1 MFKPTITE
9 EWLRA
14 TMELEG
20 DGFVNAGGIRSN
32 TLESD
37 EVNDLSTHHL
47 QRKALAKFV
56 EFSRRKMKLTQMT
69 LAEKINADVAEI
81 IEIEDGSVET
91 VEPSTVY
98 ALAEIFG
105 VPQQPL
111 MVLAGLTIL
120 RDKKLDEGSIRF
132 AACSSVSTPLQ
143 EEEENAL
150 NAFVRTL
157 HTLRPERKEIEKC
170 LNRS

>member
-1 MFKPTITE
+1 MSKPQIDKN
-9 EWLRA
+9 WLMQIIA
-14 TMELEG
+14 LEG
-20 DGFVNAGGIRSN
+20 DGFVNAGGIRSE
-32 TLESD
+32 TLEGD
-37 EVNDLSTHHL
+37 EINDISNHHM

-81 IEIEDGSVET
+81 IEIEDGSAES

-98 ALAEIFG
+98 ALAEFFK
-105 VPQQPL
+105 VSQRSL
-111 MVLAGLTIL
+111 MYLAGLTTL

-132 AACSSVSTPLQ
+132 AACSSVPTPLQ
-143 EEEENAL
+143 EGEEDAL
-150 NAFVRTL
+150 NAFVQTL
-157 HTLRPERKEIEKC
+157 HTWKPEGREIEKC

>member
-9 EWLRA
+9 EWLLA

-20 DGFVNAGGIRSN
+20 DGFANAGGIRSE
-32 TLESD
+32 TLEG
-37 EVNDLSTHHL
+37 EEINDSSNHHM
-47 QRKALAKFV
+47 QRKAFAKFV
-56 EFSRRKMKLTQMT
+56 EFSRRKIELTQIT
-69 LAEKINADVAEI
+69 LAEKINASVAEI
-81 IEIEDGSVET
+81 VEIEDGSAES

-98 ALAEIFG
+98 ALAEIFD

-111 MVLAGLTIL
+111 MALAGLTVL

-157 HTLRPERKEIEKC
+157 HTLKPERKEIEQC